1 MEFRYFVQAPVID
14 DKDCARI
21 IEALKEFH
29 NHKHYILAANARVGT
44 KGTPINHFN
53 IPKLELLQS
62 VAPQIKLNG
71 IPLQWSADV
80 TENMHIHL
88 VKTPADQMNNQNYN
102 SQICRILDREDKC
115 RRFDLATSIQV
126 AGINFGMKPIEDDE
140 DDEEV
145 QEDECI
151 TTMSALIANINLV
164 TNITKGSQVAYNL
177 FEEAV
182 CL

>member
-1 MEFRYFVQAPVID
+1 
-14 DKDCARI
+14 
-21 IEALKEFH
+21 
-29 NHKHYILAANARVGT
+29 
-44 KGTPINHFN
+44 
-53 IPKLELLQS
+53 
-62 VAPQIKLNG
+62 
-71 IPLQWSADV
+71 
-80 TENMHIHL
+80 MHIHL

-151 TTMSALIANINLV
+151 TTMSALIANINPV
-164 TNITKGSQVAYNL
+164 TNITKGS
-177 FEEAV
+177 
-182 CL
+182 